1 MSGRTATVAALLA
14 ALLLAR
20 CPACSSTVSSPGA
33 PPAREHESY
42 FEGWGEGYD
51 ADDGPRAALA
61 NAAQIAADVDPSPV
75 EDDIDALDQPA
86 AKLEVRE
93 VRWEDEEATRSKL
106 GRAQIPRR
114 RRGRLPVRLPAD
126 SHARG
131 GRRLHA
137 HHDGGVVQASAR
149 APDARAPAGRTERP
163 ALGNARVGSL
173 GEGRAGGGAA
183 APAVPR
189 LVRRRRRA
197 RGPAG
202 DVPAGLQGAH
212 LPATRADRLGDA
224 GSHAGAAPAVGRGAR
239 SPVPTRDQL
248 QPSTGPKGGDGGGAQ
263 GARGGDGGAD
273 GPVHPVRGAAREAR
287 AARSELQGG

>member
-106 GRAQIPRR
+106 GRAEFPDGDGDGFRSVYPLTPTPGVDDVATPITTEEWFRRPRVPPTPVR
-114 RRGRLPVRLPAD
+114 RRGGLSDPPSGTLGWDP
-126 SHARG
+126 
-131 GRRLHA
+131 
-137 HHDGGVVQASAR
+137 SAR
-149 APDARAPAGRTERP
+149 AALEAELRRLQFPASCDDAAVLAVPLEMCPLGCRVHIFLQRALIASVTLGRT
-163 ALGNARVGSL
+163 L
-173 GEGRAGGGAA
+173 
-183 APAVPR
+183 VP
-189 LVRRRRRA
+189 L
-197 RGPAG
+197 PPW
-202 DVPAGLQGAH
+202 DAGLDLSLIH
-212 LPATRADRLGDA
+212 I
-224 GSHAGAAPAVGRGAR
+224 
-239 SPVPTRDQL
+239 
-248 QPSTGPKGGDGGGAQ
+248 
-263 GARGGDGGAD
+263 
-273 GPVHPVRGAAREAR
+273 
-287 AARSELQGG
+287 